1 MFSDTK
7 PALDAVS
14 TPGREFEFTL
24 KLRVECPTSLWRAA
38 AMHCAE
44 EAAHSP
50 DEITDLIGPVEDP
63 SIEDCLIA
71 LALPGRLPGCT
82 MLNVLLAPDGAEAQ
96 RP

>member
-7 PALDAVS
+7 PAFDAVS
-14 TPGREFEFTL
+14 APGKEFEFTL

-38 AMHCAE
+38 AIHCAE
-44 EAAHSP
+44 DAAQSP
-50 DEITDLIGPVEDP
+50 DEIANLIGPVEDP
-63 SIEDCLIA
+63 SIEDCLMA

-82 MLNVLLAPDGAEAQ
+82 MLNVWLAPDGAEAP